1 MRVTGESS
9 GGEAARLSGGLARLN
24 GRFEP
29 AGSELQ
35 RLNSLR
41 KKWSG
46 RHPEGSEA
54 CLPQA
59 GFCFWRKG
67 QEKADPSGK
76 RRLRDDNLSVFPQT
90 VKLLALGK
98 NYVVA
103 KATTHKDSRVPTR
116 TLIPRSFGSPLEIQ
130 ILRTAGTLA
139 LPEATANQPQR
150 MPGSVNLG
158 GPLKPNE
165 SGG

>member
-1 MRVTGESS
+1 MRVNGESS

-24 GRFEP
+24 GRFER

-35 RLNSLR
+35 RLNILR

-90 VKLLALGK
+90 VKLLALGAD
-98 NYVVA
+98 YVVA
-103 KATTHKDSRVPTR
+103 KATTHKDSRALTHALTCP
-116 TLIPRSFGSPLEIQ
+116 PFGSPLQ
-130 ILRTAGTLA
+130 IEMLRIGETLA
-139 LPEATANQPQR
+139 LSKTTANQPQR
-150 MPGSVNLG
+150 LPGSVNLG